1 MKFKSLLI
9 FCFTAILFMACD
21 DEGNENPLPA
31 PNPTTAQVMM
41 HYDFKFGEDDF
52 NLNQDYTLSTGE
64 VVRFSLATYYLSKP
78 VIMDDAGGMT
88 PLDPEYYIVRPDV
101 MMSNMGTMEAGHVH
115 MFNVSIGIDEASN
128 TEDGATGVQP
138 TDFTDANHPLAPQ
151 PEGMYWSWASG
162 YIFVKV
168 EGEVDYEADGT
179 FDNTFKYHL
188 GTNEFRK
195 DRSTMLHTD
204 VMAGDTLAI
213 TMKVDYEAFLDGVD
227 LQNDFI
233 SMSMGAQRA
242 LGMQMMS
249 KFDSATTFSA
259 GGHGGH
265 N

>member
-1 MKFKSLLI
+1 MKLKTILYLVLGTSLI
-9 FCFTAILFMACD
+9 IACEND
-21 DEGNENPLPA
+21 DNKTLDPGPQ
-31 PNPTTAQVMM
+31 TAQVMLQ
-41 HYDFKFGEDDF
+41 YDFNYGSDDF
-52 NLNQDYTLSTGE
+52 ILNQNYIASNGE
-64 VVRFSLATYYLSKP
+64 VLRFSLATFYLSKP
-78 VIMDDAGGMT
+78 VIMDDVGGMT
-88 PLDPEYYIVRPDV
+88 PLAPEYYLVRSDV
-101 MMSNMGTMEAGHVH
+101 MMSDMGTIEAGHAH
-115 MFNVSIGIDEASN
+115 MFNISLGIDEATN
-128 TEDGATGVQP
+128 TENGATGVQP

-168 EGEVDYEADGT
+168 EGEVDYDADGT

-195 DRSTMLHTD
+195 DRSSMLHTD
-204 VMAGDTLAI
+204 VLAGDTLTI
-213 TMKVDYEAFLDGVD
+213 IMEVDYATFLEGVD

-249 KFDSATTFSA
+249 KFDSATTFRL